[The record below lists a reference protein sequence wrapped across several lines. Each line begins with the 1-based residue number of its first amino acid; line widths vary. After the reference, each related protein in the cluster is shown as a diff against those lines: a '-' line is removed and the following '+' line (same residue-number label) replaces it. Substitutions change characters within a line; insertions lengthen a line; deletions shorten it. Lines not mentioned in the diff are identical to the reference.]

1 MARSKERSNK
11 AMLDAIDR
19 IVSGTYT
26 SKELKKKKVVGLND
40 YNVQLEAGLTP
51 GAIRHH
57 PDIKQR
63 IIDFN
68 KAKNELNSISELQAK
83 VEELEKENEEL
94 KAKNVSLKLRVDGY
108 KESWDEKLASHHQT
122 ITALF
127 SKIPLVDREEAI
139 KSIDMSSNS
148 NVTNINTRK
157 TPK

>member
-11 AMLDAIDR
+11 AMLDAIER
-19 IVSGTYT
+19 IVTGTYT
-26 SKELKKKKVVGLND
+26 SKDLKRQKVVKLND
-40 YNVQLEAGLTP
+40 KNVQIEAGLSP

-57 PDIKQR
+57 PDIKKK
-63 IIDFN
+63 IIDIN
-68 KAKNELNSISELQAK
+68 EAKDELDSISELKAK

-122 ITALF
+122 IIALF
-127 SKIPLVDREEAI
+127 SKIPLVDREEAM
-139 KSIDMSSNS
+139 KTIDMSSNS